1 MELGIGS
8 RVEHPNFGRGVV
20 VDIGSEFNNIWFKSS
35 NAVRS
40 IGKNFEGLRIL
51 SAVEHQESN
60 TGIVNMADLAF
71 MLQKV
76 LDERSDIS
84 DRVPLGNKWH
94 GGTMILKPLEES
106 MQQKEIPIETFFH
119 KIVMVRDRLRVMEQQ
134 INAHKGLSDEE
145 KVDLQQY
152 ITRIYGSLT
161 TFNVLFKNVE
171 EAFKGSGKE

>member
-8 RVEHPNFGRGVV
+8 RIEHPNFGRGVI
-20 VDIGSEFNNIWFKSS
+20 VDIGTDFYNIWFKSS

-51 SAVEHQESN
+51 SAIENAESS
-60 TGIVNMADLAF
+60 GVVNMADLGL
-71 MLQKV
+71 MLHKI

-84 DRVPLGNKWH
+84 ELVELGNKWK
-94 GGTMILKPLEES
+94 GGSMLLKPFEET
-106 MQQKEIPIETFFH
+106 MQVKEIPIETFFH

-134 INAHKGLSDEE
+134 INAHKVLTDSE

-161 TFNVLFKNVE
+161 TFNVLFKNTLDQ
-171 EAFKGSGKE
+171 FKGSGKE

>member
-8 RVEHPNFGRGVV
+8 RVEHPNLGRGVV
-20 VDIGSEFNNIWFKSS
+20 VDIGTEFNNIWFKSS
-35 NAVRS
+35 NSVRS

-51 SAVEHQESN
+51 SSVETAEI
-60 TGIVNMADLAF
+60 GGMVNMADLEF
-71 MLQKV
+71 MLHKV

-84 DRVPLGNKWH
+84 EKVPIGLKWM
-94 GGTMILKPLEES
+94 GGTLLMKPLEEG
-106 MQQKEIPIETFFH
+106 MQSKEVPIETFFH

-134 INAHKGLSDEE
+134 INAHKVLTDAE

-161 TFNVLFKNVE
+161 TFNVLFKN
-171 EAFKGSGKE
+171 ADDGFKGSGKD

>member
-20 VDIGSEFNNIWFKSS
+20 VDIGTDFYNIWFKNA
-35 NAVRS
+35 NAVKS
-40 IGKNFEGLRIL
+40 IGKNFELRVL
-51 SAVEHQESN
+51 SATESE
-60 TGIVNMADLAF
+60 GIGGQVNMADLQM
-71 MLQKV
+71 MLTKV

-84 DRVPLGNKWH
+84 ELVWLGTRWS
-94 GGTMILKPLEES
+94 GGTLILRPLDDQLQS
-106 MQQKEIPIETFFH
+106 KEIPIEVFFH

-134 INAHKGLSDEE
+134 INANKNLTDEQ

-161 TFNVLFKNVE
+161 TFNVLFKHAE
-171 EAFKGSGKE
+171 DAFKGSGKD